1 MLEEDAIIIQI
12 QVFSLPEPQL
22 VLEKDK
28 QGKQTLRWL
37 NSDEL
42 LKRKDEF
49 EKKDRARWLK
59 LTT

>member
-1 MLEEDAIIIQI
+1 VLEEDAIIIQI